1 MLRRAFLAFIL
12 IAFLAPSV
20 KGANQ
25 PQRIVSLAPAA
36 TETLFLLGTGD
47 HVVGVT
53 DYDTFPEVVRELP
66 SVGGYS
72 NPSIERILSLKPDL
86 VVGIKTFH
94 RELLDRLSEMGIK
107 TLELTMHRR
116 LYNVKES
123 ILALGKAVEREEAAE
138 ALWGKI
144 ASGLENLKEEVAHRY
159 RDDVPPILVVVWHE
173 PLIVAGGYS
182 YVDDVMR
189 AIGLPNAAGSIRY
202 TFPQIS
208 REKLLALNPK
218 IVILVKAEKG
228 MSPDRDAVEKLL
240 YDLPLHIL
248 GITEVKNDALLHPG
262 SRTLEAAQVLVEA
275 VAEVSEH
282 AP

>member
-1 MLRRAFLAFIL
+1 MLRHAFLAFIL
-12 IAFLAPSV
+12 IAFLAPPAN
-20 KGANQ
+20 GANQ
-25 PQRIVSLAPAA
+25 PQRIVSLAPAI
-36 TETLFLLGTGD
+36 TETLFLLGAGNC
-47 HVVGVT
+47 VVGVT

-72 NPSIERILSLKPDL
+72 NPSIERILSIKPDL

-123 ILALGKAVEREEAAE
+123 ILALGKAVGKEEAAE

-144 ASGLENLKEEVAHRY
+144 TSGLENLKEEVARRY
-159 RDDVPPILVVVWHE
+159 RDGAPSILVVVWHE

-182 YVDDVMR
+182 YLDDVMR

-202 TFPQIS
+202 TFPQMS

-218 IVILVKAEKG
+218 IVILAKAERG
-228 MSPDRDAVEKLL
+228 MSPDRDAVERLL
-240 YDLPLHIL
+240 SDLPLDIL
-248 GITEVKNDALLHPG
+248 GMAEVKNDAILHPG
-262 SRTLEAAQVLVEA
+262 PRALEAARVLVEA
-275 VAEVSEH
+275 VAEVSEN